1 MEDLVTGLD
10 AAFWR
15 GRRVLLTGHTGFKG
29 AWLSLWLH
37 RLGARVTGVAL
48 APDTEPSLFMLA
60 GVAQRLDHQVVDVR
74 NPAALAAVVQ
84 QAQPEV
90 VLHLAA
96 QALVR
101 PSYDAPAATF
111 ATNCM
116 GTVHLL
122 DALRGVDGVRVVL
135 VATTDK
141 VYRNRED
148 GRAFVETD
156 ELGGHDPYSASKAA
170 AEIAIAS
177 YRDAFLASSGV
188 AVASVRA
195 GNVIGGGD
203 WSRDRL
209 LPDAMRAWAAARTL
223 EVRRPEAV
231 RPWQHVLQ
239 PLHAYLRLVEA
250 LWQRPMLASAYNSGP
265 DATRCAT
272 VRAVLRL
279 AQLAHGSGEL
289 RLAACEQGVHEA
301 GVLLLDSSK
310 LRAVIGG
317 EVGWSLEQAVFRTV
331 AWYRAQRSGVDAAR
345 LCDEDIDA
353 FEAIAGGAAPRRRAP
368 PREPG
373 AARGWGRHERTGV
386 YCDCAGRRAAGA
398 AAGASGCTGFV
409 QPAV

>member
-1 MEDLVTGLD
+1 MEDLVTELD
-10 AAFWR
+10 PAFWR

-29 AWLSLWLH
+29 AWLAWWLQ

-48 APDTEPSLFMLA
+48 APDTEPSLFLLA
-60 GVAQRLDHQVVDVR
+60 GVARRLDHQVIDVR
-74 NPAALAAVVQ
+74 DAAALAALVRR
-84 QAQPEV
+84 AQPEV

-122 DALRGVDGVRVVL
+122 EALRGLDGVRVVL

-177 YRDAFLASSGV
+177 YRDAFLARCGV

-209 LPDAMRAWAAARTL
+209 LPDAMRAWGAARTL
-223 EVRRPEAV
+223 EVRRPDAV

-239 PLHAYLRLVEA
+239 PLHAYLRLAQA

-265 DATRCAT
+265 EATQCAT

-301 GVLLLDSSK
+301 GVLVLDSSK
-310 LRAVIGG
+310 LRAAIGAG
-317 EVGWSLEQAVFRTV
+317 VGWGLEQAVFRTV

-353 FEAIAGGAAPRRRAP
+353 FEAMAGRAAPRVPTLPRRT
-368 PREPG
+368 
-373 AARGWGRHERTGV
+373 RHGQGLGQTW
-386 YCDCAGRRAAGA
+386 
-398 AAGASGCTGFV
+398 AS
-409 QPAV
+409 

>member
-1 MEDLVTGLD
+1 MVTGLN

-29 AWLSLWLH
+29 AWLALWLH

-48 APDTEPSLFMLA
+48 VPGTDPSLFVLA
-60 GVAQRLDHQVVDVR
+60 DIAQRVEHCVVDIR
-74 NPAALAAVVQ
+74 DAAALAAVVRQ
-84 QAQPEV
+84 SQPEV

-101 PSYDAPAATF
+101 PSYDAPALTF

-122 DALRGVDGVRVVL
+122 DAVREAASARVVL

-170 AEIAIAS
+170 AEIAMAC
-177 YRDAFLASSGV
+177 YRDAFLAKAGV
-188 AVASVRA
+188 ALASVRA

-203 WSRDRL
+203 WSLDRL
-209 LPDAMRAWAAARTL
+209 LPDAMRAWGAAATID
-223 EVRRPEAV
+223 VRRPNAV

-239 PLHAYLRLVEA
+239 PLHAYLRLVER
-250 LWQRPMLASAYNSGP
+250 LWEQPSLASAYNSGP
-265 DATRCAT
+265 DGGQCAT
-272 VRAVLRL
+272 VRKVL
-279 AQLAHGSGEL
+279 QLARQSHGSGEL
-289 RLAACEQGVHEA
+289 RFAQQEQGAHEA

-310 LRAVIGG
+310 LYRTIGALP
-317 EVGWSLEQAVFRTV
+317 GWSLEEAVVRTV
-331 AWYRAQRSGVDAAR
+331 AWYRSQRAGDDAAQ
-345 LCDEDIDA
+345 LCHQDIDA
-353 FEAIAGGAAPRRRAP
+353 FEALGRQRSPHTNIAA
-368 PREPG
+368 
-373 AARGWGRHERTGV
+373 H
-386 YCDCAGRRAAGA
+386 GRRSAT
-398 AAGASGCTGFV
+398 SGLA
-409 QPAV
+409 P

>member
-1 MEDLVTGLD
+1 MVRRLD

-15 GRRVLLTGHTGFKG
+15 GRQVLLTGHTGFKG
-29 AWLSLWLH
+29 AWLALWLH

-48 APDTEPSLFMLA
+48 PPDTEPNLFTLA
-60 GVAQRLDHQVVDVR
+60 GVGQLLDHHVVDIR
-74 NPAALAAVVQ
+74 DPAALAAVVRRT
-84 QAQPEV
+84 QPEV

-101 PSYDAPAATF
+101 PSYDAPASTF
-111 ATNCM
+111 AANCM

-122 DALRGVDGVRVVL
+122 DALRAVNGLRVVL
-135 VATTDK
+135 VTTTDK
-141 VYRNRED
+141 VYRNREES
-148 GRAFVETD
+148 RAFVETD

-177 YRDAFLASSGV
+177 YRDAFLAQAGV

-203 WSRDRL
+203 WSKDRL
-209 LPDAMRAWAAARTL
+209 LPDAMRAWGAMQTL

-239 PLHAYLRLVEA
+239 PLHAYLRLVQT
-250 LWQRPMLASAYNSGP
+250 LWQRPDLASAYNCGP
-265 DATRCAT
+265 EASQSAS

-289 RLAACEQGVHEA
+289 RLAQCEHGVREA

-310 LRAVIGG
+310 LRAAIGDAAD
-317 EVGWSLEQAVFRTV
+317 WSLEQAVFRTV
-331 AWYRAQRSGVDAAR
+331 AWYRAQRGGVDPAH
-345 LCDEDIDA
+345 LCGEDIDA
-353 FEAIAGGAAPRRRAP
+353 FEAMAWRATRQATARLAGARRATGKAAP
-368 PREPG
+368 
-373 AARGWGRHERTGV
+373 
-386 YCDCAGRRAAGA
+386 
-398 AAGASGCTGFV
+398 
-409 QPAV
+409 